1 MSYVVKIAHVI
12 LLATVKYF
20 YTPIYAYFI
29 GLSFI
34 ETLLSL
40 LAGGIFGFFVF
51 YYFSNILILLA
62 KYLKP
67 NIVKHMPQNIL
78 DKRHRWKQKRKEK
91 RKRRQKF
98 SLRNKLIVKLKT
110 KYGMWGISLLTPVAL
125 SIPIGAFLLRKY
137 YHNRRG
143 EAIPIMI
150 LSLIVE
156 GIILCI
162 VYWLILSDKT
172 S

>member
-1 MSYVVKIAHVI
+1 MHYVVKIVHVI

-20 YTPIYAYFI
+20 YTPIYAFFI

-51 YYFSNILILLA
+51 YYISNILILLA
-62 KYLKP
+62 RYLKP
-67 NIVKHMPQNIL
+67 VLIKYTPQSLL
-78 DKRHRWKQKRKEK
+78 DRMQNWKQKRKEK
-91 RKRRQKF
+91 RKGRKKF

-110 KYGMWGISLLTPVAL
+110 KYGMWGISLLTPIAL

-137 YHNRRG
+137 YHNRK
-143 EAIPIMI
+143 EAIPIML
-150 LSLIVE
+150 LSIITE

-162 VYWLILSDKT
+162 VYWLILNDKI

>member
-1 MSYVVKIAHVI
+1 MPYIVKIAHVF

-20 YTPIYAYFI
+20 YTPIYAFFI

-51 YYFSNILILLA
+51 YYISNILILSA
-62 KYLKP
+62 RYLKP
-67 NIVKHMPQNIL
+67 VIINHTPKSIL
-78 DKRHRWKQKRKEK
+78 DRRHNWKQKRKEK
-91 RKRRQKF
+91 RKNRKKF
-98 SLRNKLIVKLKT
+98 SWRNKLIVKLKT
-110 KYGMWGISLLTPVAL
+110 KYGMWGISLLTPIAL

-137 YHNRRG
+137 YHNRK
-143 EAIPIMI
+143 EAIPIMLFSI
-150 LSLIVE
+150 ITE

-162 VYWLILSDKT
+162 VYWLILSNKMG
-172 S
+172 

>member
-1 MSYVVKIAHVI
+1 MHYVVKIVHVI

-20 YTPIYAYFI
+20 YTPIYAFFI

-51 YYFSNILILLA
+51 YYISNILILLA
-62 KYLKP
+62 RYLKP
-67 NIVKHMPQNIL
+67 VLIKCTPQSLL
-78 DKRHRWKQKRKEK
+78 DRMQNWKQKRKEK
-91 RKRRQKF
+91 RKSRKKF

-110 KYGMWGISLLTPVAL
+110 KYGMWGISLLTPIAL

-137 YHNRRG
+137 YHNRK
-143 EAIPIMI
+143 EAIPIML
-150 LSLIVE
+150 LSIITE

-162 VYWLILSDKT
+162 VYWLILSKKT
-172 S
+172 G

>member
-1 MSYVVKIAHVI
+1 MPYIVKIAHVF

-20 YTPIYAYFI
+20 YTPIYAFFI

-51 YYFSNILILLA
+51 YYISNILILSA
-62 KYLKP
+62 RYLKP
-67 NIVKHMPQNIL
+67 VIIKHTPQCLL
-78 DKRHRWKQKRKEK
+78 DRRYDWKQKRKEK
-91 RKRRQKF
+91 RKGRKKF
-98 SLRNKLIVKLKT
+98 SWRNKLIVKLKT
-110 KYGMWGISLLTPVAL
+110 KYGMWGISLLTPIAL

-137 YHNRRG
+137 YHNRK
-143 EAIPIMI
+143 EAIPIMLFSI
-150 LSLIVE
+150 ITE

-162 VYWLILSDKT
+162 VYWLILSNKMG
-172 S
+172 